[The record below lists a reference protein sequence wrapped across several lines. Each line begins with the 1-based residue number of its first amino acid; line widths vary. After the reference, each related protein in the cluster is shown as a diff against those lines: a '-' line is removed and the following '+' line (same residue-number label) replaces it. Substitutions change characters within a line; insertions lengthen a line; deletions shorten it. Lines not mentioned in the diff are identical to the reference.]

1 LAGSPRSHYLFLSL
15 LQARIGASVVSRL
28 GEVDGLLEVPAAEV
42 ASRAGIK
49 ERAART
55 FEELKETFDPEAM
68 HGALARR
75 EIRVLTPVD
84 EGYPDRL
91 KEMPDSP
98 PALYVRG
105 EVPDAPAVAVVGSR
119 GASPTGLEA
128 ARSLGRALGERGV
141 CVVSGLAL
149 GVDAAAHQGALEAG
163 GPTVGVLGCGID
175 VTLPSEY
182 KRTSRSTPRISR
194 SPFGNT

>member
-1 LAGSPRSHYLFLSL
+1 MAGSPRSHYLFLSL

-42 ASRAGIK
+42 ASRAGMK

-98 PALYVRG
+98 PALYVHG

-119 GASPTGLEA
+119 AASPTGLEA

-175 VTLPSEY
+175 VT
-182 KRTSRSTPRISR
+182 
-194 SPFGNT
+194 